1 LRGRV
6 IGVVT
11 DTPPVVPLRQAGAR
25 VKGYH
30 LMVDTRAISPV
41 RDAIDDVANGVT
53 EAAILWGPIAGW
65 YAQQQDPPLKVV
77 PLGVNDASGARLDYR
92 ITMGIRRNEPLWK
105 DWINDFIDRRQD
117 EINRILAEYGVPLL
131 DARGAPL
138 VVAEGGAE

>member
-1 LRGRV
+1 
-6 IGVVT
+6 
-11 DTPPVVPLRQAGAR
+11 
-25 VKGYH
+25 
-30 LMVDTRAISPV
+30 
-41 RDAIDDVANGVT
+41 
-53 EAAILWGPIAGW
+53 
-65 YAQQQDPPLKVV
+65 V
-77 PLGVNDASGARLDYR
+77 PLGVNDASWARLDYR